1 MALLMLIPALALFL
15 PALLPILAV
24 LGSLFAADE
33 GASTGQSPAAAPAA
47 GSRQTDAGPTSTF
60 RHREVRRACPV
71 S

>member
-33 GASTGQSPAAAPAA
+33 GDLTGQPPAAN
-47 GSRQTDAGPTSTF
+47 SRHSDAGPTATF
-60 RHREVRRACPV
+60 RHRELRRACPV